1 MLYPETIEDDIS
13 LSSLNVDQ
21 EELRFIKDHK
31 SFLDSMISKFKKTLY
46 SRGIISV
53 SGGNHL
59 FIKIVNDLKFS
70 ASIGTICGLAIL
82 CLSVIAVNEIPA
94 LKVYN
99 LIDNFKWSAFVF
111 LISTLIC
118 FSVLRLM
125 KKSFGA
131 IVDDKSLLKNACGD
145 LNDGG
150 NAYDRWKESR
160 ENILDESEI
169 LKHGCTEN
177 AIKKYLLHRLN
188 EENDPGIN
196 VKVIPFYDEMF
207 TGVNHS
213 TQSRRLWY
221 VDVTLSVNK

>member
-70 ASIGTICGLAIL
+70 ASIGTICGLAVL
-82 CLSVIAVNEIPA
+82 CLSVIAVNEISA
-94 LKVYN
+94 LKAYN
-99 LIDNFKWSAFVF
+99 LIDNFKWSVFVF
-111 LISTLIC
+111 FISTLIC
-118 FSVLRLM
+118 FGVLRFM

-131 IVDDKSLLKNACGD
+131 IVDDKSLLKNACGYF
-145 LNDGG
+145 NDDG

-160 ENILDESEI
+160 EKILDESEI

-177 AIKKYLLHRLN
+177 AIKKYLLYRLN